1 MRRTNDTL
9 LISRVM
15 LLDDRRAFATLVEQH
30 QPTIRRFFLHQTMG
44 DEMLSDDLAQ
54 ETFIKLYY
62 SIKQFKGLSH
72 FSTYLYRIAYNVY
85 QDYLRRC
92 KPTESS
98 DYIPE
103 GTSSSHSDIQIDIS
117 RALQQLNPIERASI
131 TLYYIDDRKVEDV
144 ASILQIPVGTVKSHL
159 SRGRNKLAEFLKNNG
174 YE

>member
-1 MRRTNDTL
+1 MRHTNDML

-62 SIKQFKGLSH
+62 SIKQFKGLAH
-72 FSTYLYRIAYNVY
+72 FSTYLYRIAYNVF
-85 QDYLRRC
+85 QDHLRRSR
-92 KPTESS
+92 PTENA
-98 DYIPE
+98 DTIPE
-103 GTSSSHSDIQIDIS
+103 GTTTPHNDTQMDIA
-117 RALQQLNPIERASI
+117 RAMQQLNPTERAAV
-131 TLYYIDDRKVEDV
+131 TLYYIDDRKVEDI
-144 ASILQIPVGTVKSHL
+144 ASILQMPVGTIKSHL